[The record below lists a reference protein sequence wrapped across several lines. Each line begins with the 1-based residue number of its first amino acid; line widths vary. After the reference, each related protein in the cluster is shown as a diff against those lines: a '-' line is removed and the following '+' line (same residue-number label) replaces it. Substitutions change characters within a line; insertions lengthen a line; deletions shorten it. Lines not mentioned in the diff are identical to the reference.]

1 MDSAKNC
8 NFDSLMKIIA
18 LCDKMVSIIDVDSL
32 AKHFG
37 VRHKEDE
44 GDSKLSKEMGN
55 KKDILIDV
63 LQRKLTAL
71 DELQSLTLSDQE
83 LLQSKDISSYEAALE
98 DVQKWVDLEKQSKLR
113 KAYLKTLTKTKK
125 FGKALHH
132 LLKAFYDNDL
142 STPSKD
148 SYTELIE
155 LFDALDWKIWKNHF
169 MAKMIQ
175 ECPTL

>member
-1 MDSAKNC
+1 
-8 NFDSLMKIIA
+8 
-18 LCDKMVSIIDVDSL
+18 
-32 AKHFG
+32 
-37 VRHKEDE
+37 
-44 GDSKLSKEMGN
+44 
-55 KKDILIDV
+55 
-63 LQRKLTAL
+63 
-71 DELQSLTLSDQE
+71 
-83 LLQSKDISSYEAALE
+83 
-98 DVQKWVDLEKQSKLR
+98 LR
-113 KAYLKTLTKTKK
+113 KAYLKTLTKTKN